1 MVSFKRL
8 CTDKDELMIKHSHHG
23 LCPIPYYVIVDIAY
37 ILFFFSFFSLNFF
50 FFLILFFDGQ
60 DNSNSIKVVLI
71 HKTLTYSDIWE

>member
-23 LCPIPYYVIVDIAY
+23 LCPNAYYVIVDIAY
-37 ILFFFSFFSLNFF
+37 ILSLFIFFI

>member
-8 CTDKDELMIKHSHHG
+8 CTDKDELKIKHSHHG

-37 ILFFFSFFSLNFF
+37 ILSLFIFFI

>member
-37 ILFFFSFFSLNFF
+37 ILSFFFFF
-50 FFLILFFDGQ
+50 FLILFLILFFDGQ

-71 HKTLTYSDIWE
+71 HKTLTYYSDIWE